1 MKPHELRRAMV
12 AYLTWMAT
20 LTLGLILAMTR
31 ALPLKL
37 ALLEAPNLNILL
49 VQTEIFF
56 LLLVWPLF
64 IPAMAG
70 HLTRRRD
77 RCAQLLGHAAVLMLL
92 SFPLALVTHF
102 VARTDLSTMGA
113 GRLLAAAAALFVVGV
128 FGLGPAGN
136 ERLSR
141 GYFLSALVLTGLL
154 PYASFVMTRATD
166 TGVLTWFSPLW
177 SATQLNAAPAM
188 PLTTSAIFGGV
199 GAAMVATAW
208 VRSPIVRE
216 PAAS

>member
-1 MKPHELRRAMV
+1 MV
-12 AYLTWMAT
+12 TYLTWMAC
-20 LTLGLILAMTR
+20 LTLGLILAMTGGI
-31 ALPLKL
+31 PLKL
-37 ALLEAPNLNILL
+37 ALLEASNLNILL
-49 VQTEIFF
+49 VQVEIFF

-70 HLTRRRD
+70 HLERRRD
-77 RCAQLLGHAAVLMLL
+77 RCAHLLGHALVLLLL

-102 VARTDLSTMGA
+102 VARTDAPTLLA
-113 GRLLAAAAALFVVGV
+113 GRVLAAAAALFVVGV

-141 GYFLSALVLTGLL
+141 GYFLTALVTTGLL

-177 SATQLNAAPAM
+177 SAAQLNVEPAT
-188 PLTTSAIFGGV
+188 PLTTAAIFGGV
-199 GAAMVATAW
+199 GAAMLAVAWMRKAPATA
-208 VRSPIVRE
+208 
-216 PAAS
+216 AA

>member
-1 MKPHELRRAMV
+1 MKPDELRRAMV
-12 AYLTWMAT
+12 TYLTWMTT
-20 LTLGLILAMTR
+20 LTLGLILAMTG
-31 ALPLKL
+31 AIPLKL
-37 ALLEAPNLNILL
+37 ALLEATNLNILL

-70 HLTRRRD
+70 HLARRRD
-77 RCAQLLGHAAVLMLL
+77 RCMHLLGHGLALLLL

-102 VARTDLSTMGA
+102 VARTDVATLAA
-113 GRLLAAAAALFVVGV
+113 GRLLAAAGALFVVGV

-141 GYFLSALVLTGLL
+141 GYFLTALVLTGLL
-154 PYASFVMTRATD
+154 PFANFVMTRATG

-177 SATQLNAAPAM
+177 SATQLNVAPAM
-188 PLTTSAIFGGV
+188 PLTTAAIFGGLGIV
-199 GAAMVATAW
+199 MLGLAWMRKAPAAATA
-208 VRSPIVRE
+208 
-216 PAAS
+216 